1 MLTPPVFSIVKDFSG
16 REVVA
21 NSVTTNSLE
30 IIGGS
35 ATSSSTTLHKFDL
48 DVLDAGITT
57 GIPLMTP
64 KVGDV
69 ILDVWTVTTQSF
81 NNGSNLFWDVGTY
94 NPLADDPTRGFCLYF
109 YSANPRAQFVQN
121 TLQVDYK
128 QNYAYPNSL
137 SSVAIRYAIQNAG
150 QMYPWQITMTKEVPL
165 KFIMTQTGVAGGAAV
180 AATAGKFSVY
190 VLVSTPTA

>member
-1 MLTPPVFSIVKDFSG
+1 MLAPPVFSIIKDFSG

-21 NSVTTNSLE
+21 SSVTTNSLD

-35 ATSSSTTLHKFDL
+35 PTSSSTALHKFDL

-57 GIPLMTP
+57 GIVLFTP

-69 ILDVWTVTTQSF
+69 ILDVWSVTTQNF
-81 NNGSNLFWDVGTY
+81 DNGSNLSWDVGTY

-109 YSANPRAQFVQN
+109 YSINPVAQFHEN

-128 QNYAYPNSL
+128 QNYSAPNSL
-137 SSVAIRYAIQNAG
+137 SSVAIKYGIQNAG
-150 QMYPWQITMTKEVPL
+150 QMYPWQVTMTEEVPL
-165 KFIMTQTGVAGGAAV
+165 KFIMTQTGAAGGPAV
-180 AATAGKFSVY
+180 AATTGKFSVY
-190 VLVSTPTA
+190 VLVSTPQ